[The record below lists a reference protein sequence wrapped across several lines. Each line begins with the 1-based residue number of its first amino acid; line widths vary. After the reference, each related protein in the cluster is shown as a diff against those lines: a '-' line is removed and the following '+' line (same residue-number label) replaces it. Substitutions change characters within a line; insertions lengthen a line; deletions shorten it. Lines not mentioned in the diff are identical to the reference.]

1 MSTIDLSLLPAPSIV
16 EVLSFEAIY
25 AERKAAL
32 VAHFPANQQD
42 AIARALEIE
51 SEPMAKI
58 LQENA
63 YRELVWRQRV
73 NEGARALMLAFA
85 SGTDL
90 DQLAANVNLT
100 RLVKVQ
106 QLDADTT
113 ITTVETDTLLRERIQ
128 LAFEGLSVAG
138 PRNAYVKHARDAD
151 ARVADISAISP
162 EPCEVVVTVLSAIGE
177 GTASDDLLAVV
188 HAALSDEDVRPLG
201 DRLSVQSADIVHFA
215 IRATLYLD
223 AHPEAEPIL
232 QSAGERAAAYAN
244 ERRRLGRDVNR
255 SAIIAALHA
264 EGVKKVVLHEPA
276 DDIAVAD
283 VQAAFCNGIDVIN
296 GGARG

>member
-32 VAHFPANQQD
+32 VAHFPLSQQE

-51 SEPMAKI
+51 SEPMAKL

-113 ITTVETDTLLRERIQ
+113 VTTVETDALLRERIQ

-162 EPCEVVVTVLSAIGE
+162 EPCEVVVTVLSNVGD
-177 GTASDDLLAVV
+177 GTASDDLLEVV

-201 DRLSVQSADIVHFA
+201 DRLSVQTADIVHYA
-215 IRATLYLD
+215 IRATVYLD
-223 AHPEAEPIL
+223 PHPEAEPIL
-232 QSAGERAAAYAN
+232 QAAGERAATYAN

-264 EGVKKVVLHEPA
+264 EGVKKVVLHEPT

-283 VQAAFCNGIDVIN
+283 VQAAFCNGIDVIS

>member
-32 VAHFPANQQD
+32 VAHFPVSQQD

-51 SEPMAKI
+51 SEPMAKL

-73 NEGARALMLAFA
+73 NNGARALMLAFA

-113 ITTVETDTLLRERIQ
+113 VTTVETDALLRERIQ

-162 EPCEVVVTVLSAIGE
+162 EPCEVVVTVLSNVGDGVAG
-177 GTASDDLLAVV
+177 DDLLAVV

-232 QSAGERAAAYAN
+232 QSAGERADAYAA

-283 VQAAFCNGIDVIN
+283 VQAAYCDGIDIAN

>member
-32 VAHFPANQQD
+32 VAHFPASQQE
-42 AIARALEIE
+42 AVARALEIE
-51 SEPMAKI
+51 SEPMAKL

-73 NEGARALMLAFA
+73 NDGARALMLAFA

-100 RLVKVQ
+100 RLVTVQ

-113 ITTVETDTLLRERIQ
+113 VTTVETDALLRERIQ

-138 PRNAYVKHARDAD
+138 PRNAYIKHARDAD

-162 EPCEVVVTVLSAIGE
+162 EPCEVVVTVLSNVGD
-177 GTASDDLLAVV
+177 GLASDDLLAAV

-232 QSAGERAAAYAN
+232 QSAGERAAAYAA

-283 VQAAFCNGIDVIN
+283 VQAAYCDGIDVVN

>member
-51 SEPMAKI
+51 SEPMAKL

-63 YRELVWRQRV
+63 YRELIWRQRV
-73 NEGARALMLAFA
+73 NDGARALMLAFA

-106 QLDADTT
+106 QLNADTT
-113 ITTVETDTLLRERIQ
+113 VTTVETDALLRERIQ

-162 EPCEVVVTVLSAIGE
+162 EPCEVVVTVLSNVGDGVAGDE
-177 GTASDDLLAVV
+177 LLAVV

-201 DRLSVQSADIVHFA
+201 DRLSVRSADIVHFA

>member
-32 VAHFPANQQD
+32 VAHFPANQQE

-51 SEPMAKI
+51 SEPMAKL

-73 NEGARALMLAFA
+73 NDGARALMLAFA

-113 ITTVETDTLLRERIQ
+113 ITTVETDALLRERIQ

-162 EPCEVVVTVLSAIGE
+162 EPCEVVVTVLSNVDDGV
-177 GTASDDLLAVV
+177 ASDELLAVV

-201 DRLSVQSADIVHFA
+201 DRLTVRSADIVHFA

-223 AHPEAEPIL
+223 AHPEAEPIF
-232 QSAGERAAAYAN
+232 QSAGERAAAYAA

-264 EGVKKVVLHEPA
+264 EGVKKVVLHQPA

-283 VQAAFCNGIDVIN
+283 VQAAYCDSIDIEN

>member
-16 EVLSFEAIY
+16 EVLSFETIY
-25 AERKAAL
+25 AQRKAAL
-32 VAHFPANQQD
+32 VAHFPASQQE

-51 SEPMAKI
+51 SEPMAKL

-73 NEGARALMLAFA
+73 NDGARALMLAFA

-113 ITTVETDTLLRERIQ
+113 VTTVETDALLRERIQ

-162 EPCEVVVTVLSAIGE
+162 EPCEVIVTVLSNVDDGV
-177 GTASDDLLAVV
+177 ASDELLAVV

-232 QSAGERAAAYAN
+232 QSAGERAAAYAA

-283 VQAAFCNGIDVIN
+283 VQAAYCDGIDIAN

>member
-1 MSTIDLSLLPAPSIV
+1 MSTIDLYLLPAPSIV

-32 VAHFPANQQD
+32 VAHFPANQQE

-51 SEPMAKI
+51 SEPMAKL

-73 NEGARALMLAFA
+73 NDGARALMLAFA

-90 DQLAANVNLT
+90 NQLAANVNLT

-113 ITTVETDTLLRERIQ
+113 VTTVETDALLRERIQ

-162 EPCEVVVTVLSAIGE
+162 EPCEVVVTVLSNVGD
-177 GTASDDLLAVV
+177 GVASDDLLAVV

-232 QSAGERAAAYAN
+232 QSAGERAAAYTA

-283 VQAAFCNGIDVIN
+283 VQAAYCDDIDITN

>member
-32 VAHFPANQQD
+32 VAHFPANQQE

-51 SEPMAKI
+51 SEPMAKL

-73 NEGARALMLAFA
+73 NDGARALMLAFA
-85 SGTDL
+85 TGTDL

-113 ITTVETDTLLRERIQ
+113 VTTVETDALLRERIQ

-162 EPCEVVVTVLSAIGE
+162 EPCEVVVTVLSAIGD

-264 EGVKKVVLHEPA
+264 ERVKKVVLHEPA
-276 DDIAVAD
+276 DDITVAD
-283 VQAAFCNGIDVIN
+283 VQGAFCSGIDVIN

>member
-1 MSTIDLSLLPAPSIV
+1 M
-16 EVLSFEAIY
+16 
-25 AERKAAL
+25 
-32 VAHFPANQQD
+32 
-42 AIARALEIE
+42 
-51 SEPMAKI
+51 
-58 LQENA
+58 
-63 YRELVWRQRV
+63 
-73 NEGARALMLAFA
+73 
-85 SGTDL
+85 
-90 DQLAANVNLT
+90 
-100 RLVKVQ
+100 
-106 QLDADTT
+106 
-113 ITTVETDTLLRERIQ
+113 
-128 LAFEGLSVAG
+128 AG

-162 EPCEVVVTVLSAIGE
+162 EPCEVVVTVLSNVGDGVAG
-177 GTASDDLLAVV
+177 DDLLAVV

-232 QSAGERAAAYAN
+232 QSAGERAAAYAA

-283 VQAAFCNGIDVIN
+283 VQAAYCDGIDIAN

>member
-32 VAHFPANQQD
+32 VAHFPANQQE
-42 AIARALEIE
+42 AVARALEIE
-51 SEPMAKI
+51 SEPMAKL

-113 ITTVETDTLLRERIQ
+113 VTTVETDALLRERIQ

-162 EPCEVVVTVLSAIGE
+162 EPCEVVE
-177 GTASDDLLAVV
+177 QR
-188 HAALSDEDVRPLG
+188 H
-201 DRLSVQSADIVHFA
+201 SV
-215 IRATLYLD
+215 
-223 AHPEAEPIL
+223 
-232 QSAGERAAAYAN
+232 
-244 ERRRLGRDVNR
+244 R
-255 SAIIAALHA
+255 SAIQTRTGALAAIGA
-264 EGVKKVVLHEPA
+264 GSVDKKREVV
-276 DDIAVAD
+276 V
-283 VQAAFCNGIDVIN
+283 
-296 GGARG
+296 GGRL

>member
-16 EVLSFEAIY
+16 EVLSFEDIY

-32 VAHFPANQQD
+32 VSHFPLSQQD
-42 AIARALEIE
+42 DVARALEIE

-73 NEGARALMLAFA
+73 NEGARAVMLAFA
-85 SGTDL
+85 TGADL

-100 RLVKVQ
+100 RLVAVQ
-106 QLDADTT
+106 VNGDTT
-113 ITTVETDTLLRERIQ
+113 ITTVETDALLRERIQ
-128 LAFEGLSVAG
+128 LAYEGLSVAG

-151 ARVADISAISP
+151 ARVADVAATSP
-162 EPCEVVVTVLSAIGE
+162 EPCEVVVTVLSTEGDGAATGE
-177 GTASDDLLAVV
+177 LQDVV
-188 HAALSDEDVRPLG
+188 RDALSDEGVRPLG
-201 DRLSVQSADIVHFA
+201 DRLTVQSATIVHYT
-215 IRATLYLD
+215 IRATIYLESL
-223 AHPEAEPIL
+223 PEAEPIV
-232 QSAGERAAAYAN
+232 QSASERAAAYAV

-255 SAIIAALHA
+255 SAITAALHA

-276 DDIAVAD
+276 DDILVAS
-283 VQAAFCNGIDVIN
+283 VQAAFCKGIDIIN

>member
-42 AIARALEIE
+42 AIARALESE
-51 SEPMAKI
+51 SEPMAKL

-113 ITTVETDTLLRERIQ
+113 VTTVETDALLRERIQ

-162 EPCEVVVTVLSAIGE
+162 EPCEVVVTVLSAIGD
-177 GTASDDLLAVV
+177 GTAGDDLLAVV

-232 QSAGERAAAYAN
+232 QSAGERAAAYAA

-255 SAIIAALHA
+255 SAIIAALHV

-283 VQAAFCNGIDVIN
+283 IQAAYCDGIDITN

>member
-16 EVLSFEAIY
+16 EVLSFEDIY
-25 AERKAAL
+25 AERKAAFIG
-32 VAHFPANQQD
+32 HFPAGQQD
-42 AIARALEIE
+42 AIASALEIE
-51 SEPMAKI
+51 SEPMAKV

-73 NEGARALMLAFA
+73 NDGARALMLAFA
-85 SGTDL
+85 TGTDL

-100 RLVKVQ
+100 RLVTVQ

-113 ITTVETDTLLRERIQ
+113 VTTVETDALLRERIQ

-151 ARVADISAISP
+151 ARVADISAVSP
-162 EPCEVVVTVLSAIGE
+162 EPCEVVVTVLSTIGD
-177 GTASDDLLAVV
+177 GAASDDLLNVV
-188 HAALSDEDVRPLG
+188 RAALSDEDVRPLG
-201 DRLSVQSADIVHFA
+201 DRLSVQTADIVRYA
-215 IRATLYLD
+215 IRATIYLD
-223 AHPEAEPIL
+223 PHPEAEPIL
-232 QSAGERAAAYAN
+232 QSAGERAAAYAD

-276 DDIAVAD
+276 DDIAVED
-283 VQAAFCNGIDVIN
+283 VQAAFCSGINIAN

>member
-25 AERKAAL
+25 AERQAAL
-32 VAHFPANQQD
+32 ISHFPASQQE

-51 SEPMAKI
+51 SEPMAKL

-63 YRELVWRQRV
+63 YRELIWRQRV
-73 NEGARALMLAFA
+73 NDGARALMLAFA

-113 ITTVETDTLLRERIQ
+113 VTTVETDALLRERIQ

-162 EPCEVVVTVLSAIGE
+162 EPCEVVVTVLSAIGD
-177 GTASDDLLAVV
+177 GTAGDDLLAVV

-232 QSAGERAAAYAN
+232 QSAGERAAAYAA

-255 SAIIAALHA
+255 SAIIAALHV

-283 VQAAFCNGIDVIN
+283 IQAAYCDGIDITN

>member
-32 VAHFPANQQD
+32 VAHFPASQQD

-51 SEPMAKI
+51 SEPMAKL
-58 LQENA
+58 LQENP

-73 NEGARALMLAFA
+73 NDGARALMLAFA

-100 RLVKVQ
+100 RLVTVQ
-106 QLDADTT
+106 QLDADTSV
-113 ITTVETDTLLRERIQ
+113 TTVETDTLLRERIQ

-162 EPCEVVVTVLSAIGE
+162 EPCEVVVTVLSNVGDGI
-177 GTASDDLLAVV
+177 ASDELLAVV

-201 DRLSVQSADIVHFA
+201 DRLSVQSADIVHFT

-232 QSAGERAAAYAN
+232 QSAGERTAAYAA

-283 VQAAFCNGIDVIN
+283 MQAAYCDGIDIAN

>member
-25 AERKAAL
+25 TERKAAL
-32 VAHFPANQQD
+32 VAQFPANQQE

-51 SEPMAKI
+51 SEPMAKL

-73 NEGARALMLAFA
+73 NDGARALMLAFA

-90 DQLAANVNLT
+90 DHLAANVNLT

-113 ITTVETDTLLRERIQ
+113 VTTVETDALLRERIQ

-162 EPCEVVVTVLSAIGE
+162 EPCEVVVTVLSNVGDGVAGDE
-177 GTASDDLLAVV
+177 LLAVV

-201 DRLSVQSADIVHFA
+201 DRLSVQSANIVHFA

-232 QSAGERAAAYAN
+232 QSAGERAAAYAA

-264 EGVKKVVLHEPA
+264 EGVKKVVLHDPV

-283 VQAAFCNGIDVIN
+283 VQAASCDGIDIAN

>member
-32 VAHFPANQQD
+32 VAHFPANQRD

-51 SEPMAKI
+51 SEPMAKL

-63 YRELVWRQRV
+63 YRELIWRQRV

-85 SGTDL
+85 TGTDL

-113 ITTVETDTLLRERIQ
+113 VTTVETDALLRERIQ

-162 EPCEVVVTVLSAIGE
+162 EPCEVVVTVLSNVGDGVAG
-177 GTASDDLLAVV
+177 DDLLAVV

-215 IRATLYLD
+215 IRASIYLD

-283 VQAAFCNGIDVIN
+283 IQAAYCDGIDIAN

>member
-1 MSTIDLSLLPAPSIV
+1 M
-16 EVLSFEAIY
+16 
-25 AERKAAL
+25 
-32 VAHFPANQQD
+32 
-42 AIARALEIE
+42 
-51 SEPMAKI
+51 
-58 LQENA
+58 
-63 YRELVWRQRV
+63 
-73 NEGARALMLAFA
+73 
-85 SGTDL
+85 
-90 DQLAANVNLT
+90 T

-113 ITTVETDTLLRERIQ
+113 VTTVETDALLRERIQ

-162 EPCEVVVTVLSAIGE
+162 EPCEVVVTVLSNVGD
-177 GTASDDLLAVV
+177 GVASDELLAAV

-223 AHPEAEPIL
+223 AHPAAEPIL
-232 QSAGERAAAYAN
+232 QSAAERAVAYAA

-264 EGVKKVVLHEPA
+264 EGVKKVVLHEPVE
-276 DDIAVAD
+276 DIAVAD
-283 VQAAFCNGIDVIN
+283 VQAAYCDGIDIAN
-296 GGARG
+296 GGASG